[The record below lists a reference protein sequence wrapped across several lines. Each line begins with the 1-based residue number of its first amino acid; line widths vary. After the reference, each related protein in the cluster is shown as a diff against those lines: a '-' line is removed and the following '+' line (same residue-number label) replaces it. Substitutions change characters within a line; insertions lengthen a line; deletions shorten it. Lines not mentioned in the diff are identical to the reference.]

1 MATKTLKV
9 KIQPVDSD
17 LMIAIKLAR
26 GRRDRT
32 LEDLNLL
39 IQNGILKEDI
49 EKINNKI
56 EAILIENESIKLM
69 EDAILAVRAYKLNLE
84 DNKK

>member
-32 LEDLNLL
+32 LEELNLL

-69 EDAILAVRAYKLNLE
+69 EDAILAVRAYRVNL
-84 DNKK
+84 DDKK

>member
-32 LEDLNLL
+32 LEELNLL

-69 EDAILAVRAYKLNLE
+69 EDAILAVRAYRLNLE
-84 DNKK
+84 DTK